1 MRVVQRL
8 LPAGERP
15 GAFTVLRAREYLRR
29 RWEKV
34 AARTSSLIL
43 GIGNFYDNIR
53 PEAPGC
59 KTAPEPPRQMLF
71 PIRGR
76 CCFFGKAAE
85 PPRQMHSQML
95 AIRNACGIAP
105 EPSRQMH
112 FQVLAICRAC
122 GTAPEPTRQM
132 HFQALA
138 IGRACGI
145 APEQPRQMH
154 FQLARHVV
162 VLGICGNAPKL
173 SRQIRFHHVRPGCHV
188 LCFALTTRSCTTDQF
203 PI

>member
-1 MRVVQRL
+1 MRVVQSL
-8 LPAGERP
+8 LPVGERP
-15 GAFTVLRAREYLRR
+15 SAFTVLRAREYLRK

-53 PEAPGC
+53 REAPGC
-59 KTAPEPPRQMLF
+59 KTAPEQTRQMLF

-85 PPRQMHSQML
+85 PT
-95 AIRNACGIAP
+95 
-105 EPSRQMH
+105 RQMH
-112 FQVLAICRAC
+112 FQVLAIRRSC
-122 GTAPEPTRQM
+122 GIAPGPTQQM

-138 IGRACGI
+138 IGRARGI
-145 APEQPRQMH
+145 APEPPRQMH

-162 VLGICGNAPKL
+162 VLGMWGNAPEPT
-173 SRQIRFHHVRPGCHV
+173 RQIRFQHVRPGCSV
-188 LCFALTTRSCTTDQF
+188 LCFALTSRSCTTDPF